1 MQQIVTLTKNEWLN
15 ETREFL
21 CFPSNKPSDSYHTK
35 CLEGSTETPVFVRR
49 KRLAFLLFLIKEE
62 MLALFLFQI
71 KILLFTRQFLLLNIF
86 KFEWNLTD
94 ILLSLIKKNYS
105 SKDYPMYHWNYFN
118 TKFQSRINSAKS
130 LSFHKSYLIT
140 TLKNTFF
147 GKTKNELRR
156 KRVASSL
163 SLGNSQP
170 VD

>member
-1 MQQIVTLTKNEWLN
+1 
-15 ETREFL
+15 
-21 CFPSNKPSDSYHTK
+21 
-35 CLEGSTETPVFVRR
+35 
-49 KRLAFLLFLIKEE
+49 
-62 MLALFLFQI
+62 MLALYPFPISNKNIIIYTSISSFKYIQI
-71 KILLFTRQFLLLNIF
+71 RVKSNWDFIIFDKEKSTQVNIT
-86 KFEWNLTD
+86 L
-94 ILLSLIKKNYS
+94 
-105 SKDYPMYHWNYFN
+105 WNYFN